1 MKRTNLREFIISIMI
16 ILWTVICGIKVY
28 ENYSHYTLLDWLII
42 VIVILIPY
50 VIAWLLMRKK
60 CKKQSQETATFAA
73 NTPYTASN
81 TSTTQINIAQ
91 KLANNSINQ
100 LNETLS
106 SSSTIK
112 VNVKNANI
120 AYPEEVLRSM
130 RTAYSPMQAQE
141 DIRILNDCISLLRT
155 TTNLDTFFSRY
166 ELALQKIMTLEQAK
180 AAGILMNLPI
190 TSDYVMSL
198 KGRADEVLQSTY
210 DKELKEIDKLK
221 TADGKKNRID
231 KFILRL
237 SEYYDEFE
245 FSSTYR
251 NIINSLN
258 LYKEDL

>member
-42 VIVILIPY
+42 IIVILIPY

-60 CKKQSQETATFAA
+60 CKKQSQETATFAP

-91 KLANNSINQ
+91 KLAHNSINQ

-106 SSSTIK
+106 SGSAIK
-112 VNVKNANI
+112 VNVQNTNI
-120 AYPEEVLRSM
+120 TYPEEVLRSM

-141 DIRILNDCISLLRT
+141 DVRILNDCINLLLT

-231 KFILRL
+231 KFILHL

-245 FSSTYR
+245 FSSTYS
-251 NIINSLN
+251 NIMNSLN
-258 LYKEDL
+258 LYKKSL